1 MQSVPRPNF
10 DASTPWGSA
19 SVRTRNALHEVG
31 AALTRDEHEA
41 RSSTGVERQ
50 RELREPQPHISHFL
64 IIFNYFIILYFTFYI
79 DINHTLRISI
89 KTSKTRVNST
99 RFEAIYS
106 RFRVLGALF
115 NNKSFYK
122 LFNVFNYFIIFLI
135 TLFSNIY

>member
-1 MQSVPRPNF
+1 
-10 DASTPWGSA
+10 
-19 SVRTRNALHEVG
+19 VG